1 MKSINK
7 HLENISTISG
17 PTGLDFSITSLKDIK
32 SILSGKSSLVKI
44 DPTYC
49 DHNVFREVLEID
61 NNLAFK
67 IEQHFWQNKSTDGI
81 ENIEGFSQEI
91 LGRFNEYFRITAANK
106 ANSAD
111 AKSRAA
117 D

>member
-1 MKSINK
+1 MDS
-7 HLENISTISG
+7 S
-17 PTGLDFSITSLKDIK
+17 DFSITSLKDIK
-32 SILSGKSSLVKI
+32 SILSGQNSLVKI

-49 DHNVFREVLEID
+49 GHDVFREVLEID

-67 IEQHFWQNKSTDGI
+67 IEQHFWQNKSVDGI
-81 ENIEGFSQEI
+81 ENIEGFSKEI
-91 LGRFNEYFRITAANK
+91 LSRFNEFFRITPANK

-111 AKSRAA
+111 VKSRSA